1 MSIKDYLIKTCGFTE
16 ERFDEFAELA
26 CRIEDGGVPIC
37 KELRD
42 SKWFELLAA
51 YGTAN
56 RERRKDIYD

>member
-1 MSIKDYLIKTCGFTE
+1 MSFKDHLMKHLDMSDG
-16 ERFDEFAELA
+16 RFDEFAELA